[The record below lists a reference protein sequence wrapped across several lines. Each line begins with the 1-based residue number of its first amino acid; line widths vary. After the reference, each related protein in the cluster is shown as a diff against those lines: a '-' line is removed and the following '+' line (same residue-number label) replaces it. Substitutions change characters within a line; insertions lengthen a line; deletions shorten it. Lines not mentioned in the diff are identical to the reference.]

1 MRAPV
6 AISRGVLAAAAAL
19 ALPLFGCESL
29 SIPATP
35 QVPTWLHH
43 PGGTLSI
50 TYRRPLTAESRQQ
63 AEVYERGQPAIDVA
77 GRRVFVPSSDNGLY
91 ALRVEDGSTIW
102 RFETMGPV
110 QSEPLFD
117 AVEDVVY
124 FGSNDGAVY
133 KVNATNGRM
142 LWRFATNAEV
152 GRKPVLRNGV
162 LYITNANDTLIAM
175 NAATGA
181 LKWHQHRT
189 PAFGMESAG
198 YAGPALGRD
207 KVYTAYS
214 DGVVL
219 AYDLEDGSEQWPAV
233 DLAAE
238 AEQQTGGDTPRY
250 LDVDT
255 TPLVARITSGEV
267 VFVGSY
273 AGGVYALDAE
283 NGTRAWVNE
292 KAVGVTEL
300 VLWEQP
306 AHAPRTGPLV
316 NARGLRSDEPS
327 STPKPPSVPGQRIL
341 FAASGITGLWALDP
355 NDGRTLWRRNL
366 PEGGITAPVPVAGA
380 LLVGTTRY
388 GLFLFSPVTGGLID
402 GILPG
407 GSFAMTPAAFGV
419 RAFVVGNGGSFLSV
433 LVTPPAPAPADTTMS
448 WLGGKGG

>member
-1 MRAPV
+1 MRASV
-6 AISRGVLAAAAAL
+6 AISRSVLAAAAAL
-19 ALPLFGCESL
+19 ALPLLGCESL

-63 AEVYERGQPAIDVA
+63 SEVYERGKPAIDVA
-77 GRRVFVPSSDNGLY
+77 GMRVFVPSSDNGLY
-91 ALRVEDGSTIW
+91 ALRVEDGSTLW

-110 QSEPLFD
+110 QSEPLYD
-117 AVEDVVY
+117 ADEDVVY
-124 FGSNDGAVY
+124 FGSNDGAFY
-133 KVNATNGRM
+133 KVNASNGRL
-142 LWRFATNAEV
+142 LWRFATNAV
-152 GRKPVLRNGV
+152 VARKPALRNGV
-162 LYITNANDTLIAM
+162 VYVNNANDTLIAM

-189 PAFGMESAG
+189 PAFGMEVSG
-198 YAGPALGRD
+198 YAGVALGRD
-207 KVYTAYS
+207 KIYTAFS

-255 TPLVARITSGEV
+255 TPVVARITSGEV

-306 AHAPRTGPLV
+306 EHARRTGPLKD
-316 NARGLRSDEPS
+316 AL
-327 STPKPPSVPGQRIL
+327 TVPAQRIL
-341 FAASGITGLWALDP
+341 FAASGLTGLWALDP

-419 RAFVVGNGGSFLSV
+419 RAFVVGNGGSFLGV
-433 LVTPPAPAPADTTMS
+433 QVTPPTPQPQSDGTR
-448 WLGGKGG
+448 WLGVKG